1 MGGRGR
7 HVSLRFGSIAKQRNG
22 SQDGKCGLAT
32 GDLFLGVGP
41 GEERGSL
48 AWGDCLGNCLLL
60 LHFVPS
66 VNQPALSCDV
76 VRCWLWQVKPP
87 NQVVVIM

>member
-32 GDLFLGVGP
+32 FFWGWVQGRKGEAWLGGIV
-41 GEERGSL
+41 S
-48 AWGDCLGNCLLL
+48 AIACSFCI
-60 LHFVPS
+60 
-66 VNQPALSCDV
+66 SCRV
-76 VRCWLWQVKPP
+76 
-87 NQVVVIM
+87 